1 MKNVLTIAAL
11 AALAGTA
18 AAQPA
23 VFLDLG
29 VIGGEG
35 NYTFDTNGSFLTSGG
50 FDMDTELG
58 LWDNAG
64 TLLGNDDDGGD
75 GLWSLINADLTA
87 GSYWLGGSEFN
98 SEFADGWAMTGSQF
112 ESGEF
117 GDIDLNVNGAFAG
130 SQVAGNLDTG
140 NEPVVWFKV
149 TVVPAPASVALLGL
163 GGLVATRRR
172 R

>member
-1 MKNVLTIAAL
+1 MKNLLTIAAV

-18 AAQPA
+18 AAQPT

-35 NYTFDTNGSFLTSGG
+35 NYTFDTNGSFMTSSQS
-50 FDMDTELG
+50 DMDTELG

-64 TLLGNDDDGGD
+64 TLLGNDDDGGN

-87 GSYWLGGSEFN
+87 GMYWLGGSEFN
-98 SEFADGWAMTGSQF
+98 SDFADNWAMTGTQF
-112 ESGEF
+112 EGGEF
-117 GDIDLNVNGAFAG
+117 GDINLNINTVFAA

-163 GGLVATRRR
+163 GGLVAIRRR